1 MRKYTYVPL
10 SLELARLPRA
20 EEVGA
25 ASEDDDAS
33 PATVEDD
40 APALRTPCELAR
52 FAAARSA
59 PTALVLARAEARRFA
74 LASGP

>member
-1 MRKYTYVPL
+1 M
-10 SLELARLPRA
+10 SNEN
-20 EEVGA
+20 EIGSVGWI
-25 ASEDDDAS
+25 DI
-33 PATVEDD
+33 TGDD